1 VTPRSVGTGGPLLRP
16 PLDRPEHTPSRP
28 YVRPCPNGTPD
39 AMPPAPSPLRP
50 GPRSSGVSATG
61 ADRRRPGR
69 DSPIRGADGGH
80 SRIDRDR
87 WGGLDARRHGAA
99 LAGIGRSSGRPGV
112 RGRPPPG
119 PRGTSGQRLPPS
131 SSAGS
136 SGPTSASEPPCGR
149 GASGS
154 TTSVPAPFQAG
165 IGYTTTSSRNRSRPR
180 RVSGTLLRRHETG
193 PVPAGPA
200 RRVGAALR
208 EPNHGRRGISS
219 VHHCCVTLFNPG
231 PDADADAGT
240 GPRVQRWLPRL
251 RASPRPGRTTLGAHL
266 PVLAVGRGR
275 PPGAR
280 RGDSVLARRWK
291 R

>member
-1 VTPRSVGTGGPLLRP
+1 LTDPSIPPVGRTCGRARTGHQTRCPRRPRHCGRGRGRRVSRRQGWVDAGRGVTPRSEEPTAVTAGSTGIGGVASTPDGTVPLSPASVDRPDGPVFGDVRLPAPAGPRARDCHRVRRRVRAGLRP
-16 PLDRPEHTPSRP
+16 RASRP
-28 YVRPCPNGTPD
+28 AGGDRAVRP
-39 AMPPAPSPLRP
+39 RQY
-50 GPRSSGVSATG
+50 PR
-61 ADRRRPGR
+61 
-69 DSPIRGADGGH
+69 
-80 SRIDRDR
+80 
-87 WGGLDARRHGAA
+87 
-99 LAGIGRSSGRPGV
+99 RS
-112 RGRPPPG
+112 
-119 PRGTSGQRLPPS
+119 
-131 SSAGS
+131 
-136 SGPTSASEPPCGR
+136 
-149 GASGS
+149 
-154 TTSVPAPFQAG
+154 
-165 IGYTTTSSRNRSRPR
+165 R
-180 RVSGTLLRRHETG
+180 RVSGTLLRRHGTG

>member
-1 VTPRSVGTGGPLLRP
+1 
-16 PLDRPEHTPSRP
+16 
-28 YVRPCPNGTPD
+28 VRPCPNGTPD
-39 AMPPAPSPLRP
+39 AMPSAPSALRP

-80 SRIDRDR
+80 SRTDRDR

-119 PRGTSGQRLPPS
+119 PRGTSARRLPPS

-149 GASGS
+149 GSSGS

-165 IGYTTTSSRNRSRPR
+165 IGYTTTSSRDRSRPR
-180 RVSGTLLRRHETG
+180 RAR
-193 PVPAGPA
+193 PVG
-200 RRVGAALR
+200 RAALR

-251 RASPRPGRTTLGAHL
+251 RAGPRPGRTTLGAHL

>member
-1 VTPRSVGTGGPLLRP
+1 M
-16 PLDRPEHTPSRP
+16 
-28 YVRPCPNGTPD
+28 RPCPNGTPD
-39 AMPPAPSPLRP
+39 AMPSAPSPLRP

-180 RVSGTLLRRHETG
+180 RARPASRSRPPRTEPRSAGNQLRPPLLCHALQPR
-193 PVPAGPA
+193 A
-200 RRVGAALR
+200 RRRRRRRYRPASTTVATSSPSGPSPGANDPR
-208 EPNHGRRGISS
+208 RSPTGSRRG
-219 VHHCCVTLFNPG
+219 
-231 PDADADAGT
+231 T
-240 GPRVQRWLPRL
+240 GSTPRS
-251 RASPRPGRTTLGAHL
+251 A
-266 PVLAVGRGR
+266 
-275 PPGAR
+275 AR
-280 RGDSVLARRWK
+280 
-291 R
+291 

>member
-1 VTPRSVGTGGPLLRP
+1 MTPRSVGTGGPLLRP

-149 GASGS
+149 GSSGS

-180 RVSGTLLRRHETG
+180 RARPASRSRPPRTEPRSAGNQFRPPLLCH
-193 PVPAGPA
+193 
-200 RRVGAALR
+200 ALQ
-208 EPNHGRRGISS
+208 P
-219 VHHCCVTLFNPG
+219 

-251 RASPRPGRTTLGAHL
+251 RAGPRPGRTTLGAHL

>member
-1 VTPRSVGTGGPLLRP
+1 M
-16 PLDRPEHTPSRP
+16 
-28 YVRPCPNGTPD
+28 RPCPNGTPD
-39 AMPPAPSPLRP
+39 AMPSAPSALRP

-119 PRGTSGQRLPPS
+119 PRGTSARRLPPS

-149 GASGS
+149 GSSGS

-165 IGYTTTSSRNRSRPR
+165 IGYTTTSSRDRSRPR
-180 RVSGTLLRRHETG
+180 RARPVSRSRPPRTEPRSAGNQLRPPLLCHALQPRARRRRRRRYRPASTTVATSSPSGPSSGTNDPRRSPTG
-193 PVPAGPA
+193 S
-200 RRVGAALR
+200 
-208 EPNHGRRGISS
+208 RRG
-219 VHHCCVTLFNPG
+219 
-231 PDADADAGT
+231 T
-240 GPRVQRWLPRL
+240 GSTPRS
-251 RASPRPGRTTLGAHL
+251 A
-266 PVLAVGRGR
+266 
-275 PPGAR
+275 AR
-280 RGDSVLARRWK
+280 
-291 R
+291 